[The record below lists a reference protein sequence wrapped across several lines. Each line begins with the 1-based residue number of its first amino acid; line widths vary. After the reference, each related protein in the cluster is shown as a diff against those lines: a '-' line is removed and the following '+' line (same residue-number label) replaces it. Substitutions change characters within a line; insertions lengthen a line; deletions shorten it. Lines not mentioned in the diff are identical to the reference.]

1 MKGKDTF
8 TKEDANKIITLIEQK
23 LKAEKD
29 EQKKIRDKIRALG
42 FYSTDFGMGPGYR
55 YTVEDFQRVEKIV

>member
-8 TKEDANKIITLIEQK
+8 TKDEANKIISLIELK
-23 LKAEKD
+23 LKASKD

-42 FYSTDFGMGPGYR
+42 F
-55 YTVEDFQRVEKIV
+55 